1 MSEEKTEKPVRLLK
15 ANNVQR
21 NKLLKIAE
29 AKIEDVQ
36 REYRIEKAN
45 ALFKHTAAIEE
56 ELGIVPIVK
65 EMEALDK
72 DLEALEKQE
81 SAIRKKR
88 NKLEKQL
95 QEIGVKENWNYSREN
110 YCSADNMPNQ
120 RWDFF
125 RCTPAFE
132 AMQKRMAPYQDR
144 NLISD
149 TLWQTVTAA
158 IWSVGTVD
166 EINEIIDGINI

>member
-29 AKIEDVQ
+29 AKIVAVQ

-45 ALFKHTAAIEE
+45 ALFKHTAAIEA
-56 ELGIVPIVK
+56 ELGISAIADAI
-65 EMEALDK
+65 EICND
-72 DLEALEKQE
+72 DLEELEKQ
-81 SAIRKKR
+81 KKAVIKR
-88 NKLEKQL
+88 QSELEKQL
-95 QEIGVKENWNYSREN
+95 QEIGVKEKWNYSREG
-110 YCSADNMPNQ
+110 YCSTDNMPNQ

-132 AMQKRMAPYQDR
+132 AKQKRMAPYQDR
-144 NLISD
+144 DLISNS
-149 TLWQTVTAA
+149 LWQIVTAA
-158 IWSVGTVD
+158 IWSAGTVD